1 MPSIFL
7 FYLET
12 YIVTLL
18 EKVIPPAFLKVSLP
32 KILYNRQPLHR
43 KREAQTMNY
52 KTICVEKVTFRI
64 LKLLI
69 ALKVKLTI
77 SQISPKL

>member
-18 EKVIPPAFLKVSLP
+18 EKVIPPAFLKASLP
-32 KILYNRQPLHR
+32 KILYNNQPLYR
-43 KREAQTMNY
+43 NREVRTMNY
-52 KTICVEKVTFRI
+52 KTICVEKVTFEI

-69 ALKVKLTI
+69 ALKVKLII

>member
-18 EKVIPPAFLKVSLP
+18 EKVIPPAFLKICLP
-32 KILYNRQPLHR
+32 KILYNSQPLYR
-43 KREAQTMNY
+43 KREVRTMNN
-52 KTICVEKVTFRI
+52 KTICVEKVTFKI

-69 ALKVKLTI
+69 ALKVKLII